1 MSYPVTYSGRLVA
14 ASTSASAMAPALAPP
29 LRLSRLG
36 ALVIMLPL
44 IFQVFHYIVDV
55 PPLYAVSKALPL
67 LLSPLAIVAFCF
79 CRLPYR
85 GWFVALGLYALLVT
99 PVVSALDFGEG
110 FSATLTT
117 QIKLLPITYYFAFF
131 AILWVV
137 QPTYDELVSA
147 FVGVGVVSLALLP
160 LLWATVPEAAYY
172 GSDEQT
178 KLFNFEPLRGFR
190 ITLPTYFIEI
200 FILYLNRRFWV
211 TKAPGDLLL
220 MALSFVPLVLFNK
233 ERAVIGGLAAVVVL
247 VGLAGQPLR
256 RKVMFVAVAAAI
268 VICVMIFWNVS
279 AGLAQDDSVAVRQG
293 SYRIA
298 WDALNDQPLGWLIG
312 LGTMSHFR
320 MESFRQLY
328 GHFFYLADIGLLG
341 VVYEYGLI
349 GCLLFLTIYSKILLY
364 FRRGLAATRD
374 PFLFAFRDH
383 IWFQLLT
390 AFVSPIT
397 YAPAEW
403 AAVLAL
409 FVYFRRRIEQRL
421 PLPRLG

>member
-233 ERAVIGGLAAVVVL
+233 ERAVIGGLAAV
-247 VGLAGQPLR
+247 
-256 RKVMFVAVAAAI
+256 
-268 VICVMIFWNVS
+268 
-279 AGLAQDDSVAVRQG
+279 
-293 SYRIA
+293 
-298 WDALNDQPLGWLIG
+298 
-312 LGTMSHFR
+312 
-320 MESFRQLY
+320 
-328 GHFFYLADIGLLG
+328 
-341 VVYEYGLI
+341 
-349 GCLLFLTIYSKILLY
+349 
-364 FRRGLAATRD
+364 
-374 PFLFAFRDH
+374 
-383 IWFQLLT
+383 
-390 AFVSPIT
+390 
-397 YAPAEW
+397 
-403 AAVLAL
+403 
-409 FVYFRRRIEQRL
+409 
-421 PLPRLG
+421 